1 MIMTLPFVP
10 YVLYLTRQILVIKFF
25 HEFVQIYRRLRN
37 FPGFDT
43 RNSGDLL
50 LLFDRFLFLPDIVET
65 MRRDDGISR
74 SCDAEGRRTKFVKF
88 REAPRELNGMGVL
101 LGRGHLI
108 CKCIV
113 QARRL
118 ATTAVHPVTGAGGGQ
133 RDQYFNLHLKLLKG
147 WQPPPCSPAL
157 LFQTDLL
164 RNKCLGRNRCSMNRR
179 FY

>member
-1 MIMTLPFVP
+1 MTLYSVP
-10 YVLYLTRQILVIKFF
+10 YATDICNEIFSWICSDLSSKKLSRIRYSPQRVL
-25 HEFVQIYRRLRN
+25 
-37 FPGFDT
+37 
-43 RNSGDLL
+43 LL

-113 QARRL
+113 QARQL

-133 RDQYFNLHLKLLKG
+133 QDQYFNLHLKLLKG

-164 RNKCLGRNRCSMNRR
+164 WNKCLGRNRCSMKRR